1 MKKKKKAKK
10 RLPPKQKNKTKIETA
25 RNYDIDATPA
35 DMLDELITHCVQESK
50 SIEEH
55 EKINDLQQ
63 EISKVNELEAKLIG
77 KL

>member
-1 MKKKKKAKK
+1 
-10 RLPPKQKNKTKIETA
+10 
-25 RNYDIDATPA
+25 
-35 DMLDELITHCVQESK
+35 MLDELITHCVQESK